1 VADAVPFLECCPHAV
16 NLSVKS
22 AYFTWWSGCSVL
34 GDRAFVTVYSA
45 LWSCEKTSPSRL
57 HNTFAREIPMY
68 SQSRFPNFS
77 EKNDMAVR
85 DNNALLG
92 AASLSNNTATFVFNN
107 MAYDTTSFIGGKSGQ
122 AIEVENL
129 KGGITVYTN
138 PVSKVRAYLDIVR
151 GESIVNSEIINALS
165 LPPANLSDILKPNT
179 IDQYAMSTVLNG
191 FVSYL
196 NTKRLSNST
205 SMSEASPYN
214 NEDPLMT
221 VFYNQNTVLYPGM
234 TKPNIDQTI
243 NYIVTSPTLIEK
255 FKTYLV
261 DATEV
266 VKSFLVLPV
275 ASSNTSNVDKYASTY
290 ISVLNNIELVMQ
302 QILALH
308 SGLDN
313 AILFLNYSQ
322 KVENVKFTGDA
333 AYVDQGGFEP
343 QGTTVIN
350 PISVVFQDMV

>member
-1 VADAVPFLECCPHAV
+1 MILQ
-16 NLSVKS
+16 
-22 AYFTWWSGCSVL
+22 Y
-34 GDRAFVTVYSA
+34 FVTVYSS
-45 LWSCEKTSPSRL
+45 LWSSEHKTSPRL
-57 HNTFAREIPMY
+57 HNIFAREVPMY
-68 SQSRFPNFS
+68 SHSNFPHFS

-92 AASLSNNTATFVFNN
+92 ADSLSNNTATFVFNN
-107 MAYDTTSFIGGKSGQ
+107 MAYDTTRFIGGKSGE
-122 AIEVENL
+122 AVEVDNS

-138 PVSKVRAYLDIVR
+138 PVSKVRAYLDIVS
-151 GESIVNSEIINALS
+151 GKSTANSEVINALT
-165 LPPANLSDILKPNT
+165 LPPTSLSEILKPNT

-196 NTKRLSNST
+196 NTERLLNFT
-205 SMSEASPYN
+205 GMPEASLYN
-214 NEDPLMT
+214 YQDPLMT
-221 VFYNQNTVLYPGM
+221 VFYNQDTVLYPGM

-255 FKTYLV
+255 FKTYLGV
-261 DATEV
+261 ATEV
-266 VKSFLVLPV
+266 VKLFLVSTV
-275 ASSNTSNVDKYASTY
+275 ASSNNSNVDKYASTY

-302 QILALH
+302 QILALN

-333 AYVDQGGFEP
+333 AYVDQGGFAP

-350 PISVVFQDMV
+350 PISVVYQEKS